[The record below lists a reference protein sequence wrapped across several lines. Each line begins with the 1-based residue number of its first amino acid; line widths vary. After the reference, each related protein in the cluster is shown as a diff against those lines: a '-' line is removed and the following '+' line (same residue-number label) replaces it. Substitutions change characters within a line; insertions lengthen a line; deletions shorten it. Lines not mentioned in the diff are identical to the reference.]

1 MKIKYQFATEE
12 TEIEVDEQWATILVD
27 LDRKEYNN
35 DHKETRRHYSLEA
48 RQYEGSDYS
57 LYDEGLMELL
67 GRNFQED
74 KLHDAIEQLTP
85 AQQELVHKIFF
96 EGYSIN
102 EYAAMCGVGK
112 SAISRRISR
121 IKNYLKKFIND
132 VNF

>member
-1 MKIKYQFATEE
+1 MKIKYKFATEV

-48 RQYEGSDYS
+48 RLYEGSDYAM
-57 LYDEGLMELL
+57 YDIGLTELL

-85 AQQELVHKIFF
+85 AQHELVHKIYF
-96 EGYSIN
+96 EGYSVN
-102 EYAAMCGVGK
+102 ECAAMLGVDG
-112 SAISRRISR
+112 SAVSHRLAR
-121 IKNYLKKFIND
+121 IKKSLKKYL
-132 VNF
+132 